1 MEENDMKKKITLAL
15 TLALVTIFTSCSN
28 PKIEFRKNCLNGN
41 TEKIYAFL
49 DKFAQENNFDNK
61 NQEEKNEILKEYFTL
76 ENKESETYDKILRK
90 HFSKNKIKKDINNIC
105 IDPLSAV
112 VISNNLDLIKYMIDY
127 GFLDTIGGL
136 ITSCILNNQ
145 EIALYLIETSESLHS
160 AALSAILE
168 NDNVTLFK
176 KCTEYFDMTNARITA
191 DNPLIYASRTNAI
204 NCVKYMV
211 ENDIYKINE
220 YNYYYE
226 TPLSVAN
233 NKELITYLKEKN
245 GQTISNSIQTEVKK
259 LKDIT
264 KKLLYN
270 SENPPSEYEALQLI
284 EEYKYTI
291 KEATQTIKRTKDITS
306 LELDLILEGLSE
318 SYDAFQELGK
328 LAYYY

>member
-1 MEENDMKKKITLAL
+1 MKKRITQAL

-28 PKIEFRKNCLNGN
+28 PKIEFRKNCLNAN
-41 TEKIYAFL
+41 TEKVYAFL
-49 DKFAQENNFDNK
+49 DKFAQENNFDK
-61 NQEEKNEILKEYFTL
+61 KTQEEKNEILKQYFIL
-76 ENKESETYDKILRK
+76 ENKESEIYDKILRK

-145 EIALYLIETSESLHS
+145 ELALYLIETTEVLHS

-176 KCTEYFDMTNARITA
+176 KCIEYYDMTNARITA
-191 DNPLIYASRTNAI
+191 DNPLIYASKNNAI
-204 NCVKYMV
+204 NCVKYIV

-233 NKELITYLKEKN
+233 SKELITYLKEKN
-245 GQTISNSIQTEVKK
+245 GQIISSAIQAEAKK
-259 LKDIT
+259 LKNIT
-264 KKLLYN
+264 EKLLYN
-270 SENPPSEYEALQLI
+270 SKNPPSEYETLQLI
-284 EEYKYTI
+284 EEFKYTI
-291 KEATQTIKRTKDITS
+291 KEVTQTVKRTKNITP
-306 LELDLILEGLSE
+306 LEQELILKGVSE
-318 SYDAFQELGK
+318 AYDAFQELGK
-328 LAYYY
+328 LSYYY